1 MIVLLPHSSLGWMA
15 YTENITQKR
24 NSIFMMMALLL
35 FIIPSYIS
43 FVLFKARKVHPKGLF
58 GLFFTEMWERMSY
71 YGMRAL
77 LVLYM
82 TQYLLTDPERF
93 QNIIGLT
100 TLKGI
105 IESGTG
111 TVLDIQ
117 PYSSELYGLYTGLVY
132 LSPFFGGI
140 LADQVWGKRKAV
152 YVGALLM
159 AVGHFLMA
167 FENLFLLALFFLI
180 LGNGAFKPNIS
191 TQVGNLYADGDS
203 KKDGAFTLFY
213 MGINLGA
220 FYSPFVCRDLAR
232 WICEVMG
239 FTDPSMIWHIGFALA
254 GVGMLIGLLIYHL
267 TRNDHPAEQ
276 ATLAPVV
283 ERTGIAFKTIAGF
296 LGVMFG
302 FIGFL
307 MLSFTLKMLIIAAV
321 IAGTVYAI
329 YSVKDQLDRSKI
341 GALVVVCLGTIAFWI
356 IFEQQG
362 NTLQLWADEKANWAS
377 LGLESTTYQSF
388 NPAFIFLFA
397 PLLDRLWNWRAKRG
411 FKSSSVRKM
420 AMGSF
425 FAGGAFLVMAI
436 ASQFITEDKSV
447 SNLGW
452 LALAT
457 YIFTMGE
464 LYLSP
469 IGLSFVTKVAP
480 ARFLSMLMGVWFL
493 SSFIGNYLAGSIG
506 GLYSQMSHN
515 SFFMIFA
522 VLGGTVGIFFLL
534 AEKKLQKIVGHG
546 V

>member
-1 MIVLLPHSSLGWMA
+1 
-15 YTENITQKR
+15 
-24 NSIFMMMALLL
+24 MMMALLL
-35 FIIPSYIS
+35 FIIPTYIA
-43 FVLFKARKVHPKGLF
+43 FVLFKARKVHPRGLF

-93 QNIIGLT
+93 QSIIGLG

-105 IESGTG
+105 IESGLG
-111 TVLDIQ
+111 TTLDIQ
-117 PYSSELYGLYTGLVY
+117 PYSSEIYGLYTGLVY

-140 LADQVWGKRKAV
+140 LADRVWGKKQTV
-152 YVGALLM
+152 YIGALLM
-159 AVGHFLMA
+159 AIGHFLMA

-191 TQVGNLYADGDS
+191 TQVGNLYAEGDS

-220 FYSPFVCRDLAR
+220 FYSPFVCRDLAK
-232 WICEVMG
+232 WICEMAG
-239 FTDPSMIWHIGFALA
+239 FTNPAMIWHVGFSLA
-254 GVGMLIGLLIYHL
+254 GVGMLIGLAIYHF
-267 TRNDHPAEQ
+267 TRHDHPAET
-276 ATLAPVV
+276 ATLAPV
-283 ERTGIAFKTIAGF
+283 EQRAGITFKTVFAFFAI
-296 LGVMFG
+296 MFG

-307 MLSFTLKMLIIAAV
+307 MLSFTLKMIIIAAV
-321 IAGTVYAI
+321 VAGTVYAI
-329 YSVKDQLDRSKI
+329 YSIKDHLDRSKI
-341 GALVVVCLGTIAFWI
+341 AALVTVCLGTIAFWI

-362 NTLQLWADEKANWAS
+362 NTLQLWADEKANWEAF
-377 LGLESTTYQSF
+377 GLESTTYQSF

-397 PLLDRLWNWRAKRG
+397 PLLDRFWNWRQKRG
-411 FKSSSVRKM
+411 AKSSSIRKM

-425 FAGGAFLVMAI
+425 LAGVAFLVLAI
-436 ASQFITEDKSV
+436 GSNFITAEKSG

-480 ARFLSMLMGVWFL
+480 TKYLSMLMGVWFL

-506 GLYSQMSHN
+506 GLYSQMSNN

-522 VLGGTVGIFFLL
+522 VLGGAVGLFFLV
-534 AEKKLQKIVGHG
+534 AEKKLQKIVGHE